1 MPDTTFT
8 GFANSAAGTVIPNAF
23 FSRVLP
29 EISDPAELAVSAYV
43 FFALGLRRR
52 QPRFVTLRELEAD
65 AGLARA
71 LASLCGS
78 EGDALR
84 RGIDLAVRRGTLV
97 RATLPR
103 PTLTSPMD
111 KPEGMSLQG
120 ATDGETL
127 YTANM
132 PANVR
137 GLERL
142 AAEGVSIDEPLPAAQ
157 RDAAP
162 NIFALYEANI
172 GSITPLIADDLREA
186 EERYPP
192 EWIEAAV
199 REAADLNKRSWR
211 YVRAILQRWETE
223 GRGHEEHRRD
233 PEADWLARRYREGKQ
248 PSSRTAR

>member
-1 MPDTTFT
+1 MSDFA
-8 GFANSAAGTVIPNAF
+8 GFPNSAAGTVIPNAF
-23 FSRVLP
+23 FARVLP
-29 EISDPAELAVSAYV
+29 EISDPAELVVSAYV

-65 AGLARA
+65 AGLTRA
-71 LASLCGS
+71 LTNLCPDEDRS
-78 EGDALR
+78 PLA
-84 RGIDLAVRRGTLV
+84 RGLDLAVQRGTLV
-97 RATLPR
+97 RAILR
-103 PTLTSPMD
+103 SAAAD
-111 KPEGMSLQG
+111 QDERR
-120 ATDGETL
+120 DEL

-142 AAEGVSIDEPLPAAQ
+142 AAEGVSIEQPLPPAGH
-157 RDAAP
+157 DGAAP

-172 GSITPLIADDLREA
+172 GSITPLLVDELREA

-192 EWIEAAV
+192 EWIEAAI
-199 REAADLNKRSWR
+199 REAAELNKRSWR

-233 PEADWLARRYREGKQ
+233 PEADWLARRYREGKR
-248 PSSRTAR
+248 PSSRAAP

>member
-1 MPDTTFT
+1 MPDAT
-8 GFANSAAGTVIPNAF
+8 GFPNSAAGTVIPNAF

-71 LASLCGS
+71 LANLCGS
-78 EGDALR
+78 EDRSPLAHESGRREGGEGHLR
-84 RGIDLAVRRGTLV
+84 RGLDLAVQRGTLV
-97 RATLPR
+97 QAILREPQDER
-103 PTLTSPMD
+103 RD
-111 KPEGMSLQG
+111 E
-120 ATDGETL
+120 L
-127 YTANM
+127 YTTNM

-142 AAEGVSIDEPLPAAQ
+142 AAEGVRIEEPPPPAE
-157 RDAAP
+157 RETAP

-172 GSITPLIADDLREA
+172 GSITPLIVDDLREA
-186 EERYPP
+186 EVQFPP
-192 EWIEAAV
+192 EWIEAAF
-199 REAADLNKRSWR
+199 REAAELNKRSWR

-233 PEADWLARRYREGKQ
+233 PEADWLARRYREGKR
-248 PSSRTAR
+248 PPSRTAP